1 MFKKSFHIAA
11 VFFILIVSIPAW
23 PQKIEGPASPI
34 PAKEMAVIKPDS
46 DKVPPGF
53 IGHNIATLFNNLQA
67 AQKDKNI
74 KTVYG
79 PLTTEDLFAFSDY
92 AVAPADF
99 VIGLKADAPRF
110 YFRGS
115 LWRLR
120 PSEEFPEPKIKYVN
134 PCFGADGADLKTV
147 TSREKL
153 VTALVTA
160 ADAGKPVWK
169 EAFFPITTVLPDTDR
184 KHFKGQNVGVRCRE
198 TFIPSPQLHYGL
210 SFVKEQPFRL
220 IKITGD
226 DLFSLDTYSST
237 AVEGAGFATWTGDDV
252 VPPGSA
258 RRHISTLFVVKLVS
272 PFIGSKTFTRADPV
286 EKKDHTAI
294 RNKVYVDLV
303 GVWLYDLATGE
314 ILSKTAIDPQP

>member
-1 MFKKSFHIAA
+1 MFKKFFYIAA
-11 VFFILIVSIPAW
+11 GFFILIVSAPAW
-23 PQKIEGPASPI
+23 PQKIGGLVPPI
-34 PAKEMAVIKPDS
+34 PAEEMAVIKSDS
-46 DKVPPGF
+46 EKLPPGF

-79 PLTTEDLFAFSDY
+79 PLTTDDLFAFSDY

-99 VIGLKADAPRF
+99 IVARKAGDTKV
-110 YFRGS
+110 YFRGG

-120 PSEEFPEPKIKYVN
+120 PSDEFPEPKIEYVD
-134 PCFGADGADLKTV
+134 PCLTAGGAELKTV
-147 TSREKL
+147 ASREKL
-153 VTALVTA
+153 VTVVN
-160 ADAGKPVWK
+160 ADPDKPIWK
-169 EAFFPITTVLPDTDR
+169 EAFFPIWTVLPDTNR

-198 TFIPSPQLHYGL
+198 TFVPFPQLHYGL

-226 DLFSLDTYSST
+226 NIFSLDTYGST
-237 AVEGAGFATWTGDDV
+237 AIDGAGFAAWTGDDV

-258 RRHISTLFVVKLVS
+258 RRQISILFVVKPAP

-294 RNKVYVDLV
+294 QNKVYVDLV
-303 GVWLYDLATGE
+303 GVWLYDRASGE
-314 ILSKTAIDPQP
+314 ILSKTALDPQP